1 MKIKETKTHIFK
13 LSFPDMDQMDEREF
27 DSYFSSL
34 ASTLNTLEQDQFL
47 KFSYLK
53 GKTYLE
59 TTTADFTFPQTQNE
73 MIDSATIPY
82 PWGKDVYSNIK
93 FNDDYFK
100 INGHYFRII
109 SIKDFPSYLD
119 TGTFCDFGDYFLKI
133 KKIENAKAKKILD
146 LQRKMHHANDNRDL
160 RNLESENAKSQS
172 ENLMEQI
179 VLGEEA
185 LFLVEC
191 WLLISAKTEKML
203 QQKTKRAI
211 DDLKN
216 LEFSPFIEDIGLSVI
231 FPSLLPGIAPLWL
244 KTNYLPT
251 SYLIN
256 CLPLRSDYLHSEG
269 ITFHSNDLNKIKL
282 EIFNPES
289 SNFNCLISGHSGS
302 GKSVLA
308 QKITQDMIKQDVS
321 TLILDRGG
329 SFLKLTKYH
338 QGNLFHETFN
348 PLQFKSP
355 RYLTEFI
362 LSVIPAKER
371 DQKFE
376 GRLHKIIKNV
386 LEQEQFDEFPP
397 FLDKIESF
405 IPDIG
410 LFFEEILPY
419 LRGKTTPTNALTY
432 IDTQNY
438 PDKILPPLIIF
449 LIEYFKELKGKKIFV
464 FDECWHL
471 LEKNTSYIGECFR
484 TFRKQ
489 GASAIAITQMYTDF
503 LEKPIG
509 RAIIQNSFY
518 KFIFSQDL
526 KEDEYFS
533 HHDVEKIK
541 SLKSRSG
548 DYSQF
553 YLKTPFN
560 KKIIRYYQTPLEY
573 ELFTSNFEEN
583 QKFNKF
589 HDEWI
594 PHFDFKEIIEK
605 WQRIKYA

>member
-1 MKIKETKTHIFK
+1 MKSKETKLNIFN
-13 LSFPDMDQMDEREF
+13 LSFPDMDQMDSREF
-27 DSYFSSL
+27 DSWFSSL
-34 ASTLNTLEQDQFL
+34 AVALNTLEPDQFL
-47 KFSYLK
+47 KFSFLK

-59 TTTADFTFPQTQNE
+59 TTVADFTLPQTGMQK
-73 MIDSATIPY
+73 IDSIDLPY
-82 PWGKDVYSNIK
+82 PWGKEVYSNIVFK
-93 FNDDYFK
+93 DDYFK
-100 INGHYFRII
+100 INGNYFRLINI
-109 SIKDFPSYLD
+109 QDFPAYLD
-119 TGTFCDFGDYFLKI
+119 TATLCDFGYYFLNF
-133 KKIENAKAKKILD
+133 KKIQNSTAKKILD
-146 LQRKMHHANDNRDL
+146 LQRKMHHANDNKDL

-172 ENLMEQI
+172 ENLMEKI
-179 VLGEEA
+179 VLGEES
-185 LFLVEC
+185 LFLAES
-191 WLLISAKTEKML
+191 WLLISAKTEKWL
-203 QQKTKRAI
+203 QKKTKTAVEE
-211 DDLKN
+211 LKN
-216 LEFSPFIEDIGLSVI
+216 LEFTPFIEDIGLSI
-231 FPSLLPGIAPLWL
+231 LFPALLPGNLPTWL
-244 KTNYLPT
+244 KSNRLPT

-256 CLPLRSDYLHSEG
+256 CLPLKRDFLHEEG
-269 ITFHSNDLNKIKL
+269 ITFHSNDLKIVKL
-282 EIFNPES
+282 DIFNPAS
-289 SNFNCLISGHSGS
+289 TNFNCLISGHSGS

-308 QKITQDMIKQDVS
+308 QKITQELIQKDVS

-338 QGNLFHETFN
+338 QGNLFHENFN

-355 RYLTEFI
+355 QYLTEFI

-371 DQKFE
+371 DAKFE
-376 GRLHKIIKNV
+376 GKLLKIIKKI
-386 LEQEQFDEFPP
+386 LENEEYDNFEL
-397 FLDKIESF
+397 FLEKIEAF
-405 IPDIG
+405 IPDIS

-419 LRGKTTPTNALTY
+419 LRGKTTHASALTY
-432 IDTQNY
+432 VDTQNY

-449 LIEYFKELKGKKIFV
+449 LIEYFKDLKGKKVFV

-533 HHDVEKIK
+533 SHDVEKIK
-541 SLKSRSG
+541 SLKSING
-548 DYSQF
+548 DHSQF

-583 QKFNKF
+583 QKFYKF
-589 HDEWI
+589 HDDLI
-594 PHFDFKEIIEK
+594 KHFDFREIIEK

>member
-1 MKIKETKTHIFK
+1 MKSKEIKTSLFQ
-13 LSFPDMDQMDEREF
+13 LSFPDIDQMDAREF

-34 ASTLNTLEQDQFL
+34 SSNLNTLEPDQFL

-59 TTTADFTFPQTQNE
+59 TTLLDFTLPQTQADT
-73 MIDSATIPY
+73 IDKSILPY
-82 PWGKDVYSNIK
+82 PWGKDVYSNILFK
-93 FNDDYFK
+93 DDYFK
-100 INGHYFRII
+100 INGNYFRLINI
-109 SIKDFPSYLD
+109 QDFPPYLD
-119 TGTFCDFGDYFLKI
+119 TATICDFGDYFLNF
-133 KKIENAKAKKILD
+133 KKLPNSTAKKILD
-146 LQRKMHHANDNRDL
+146 LQRKMHHANDNKDL

-172 ENLMEQI
+172 ENLLEKI
-179 VLGEEA
+179 VLGEES
-185 LFLVEC
+185 LFLAES
-191 WLLISAKTEKML
+191 WLLVSAKTEKWL
-203 QQKTKRAI
+203 AKKTKRLI
-211 DDLKN
+211 EELKN
-216 LEFSPFIEDIGLSVI
+216 LEFTPFIEDIGLSI
-231 FPSLLPGIAPLWL
+231 LLPALLPGNPPTWL
-244 KTNYLPT
+244 KSNRLPT

-256 CLPLRSDYLHSEG
+256 CLPLKRDFLHEEG
-269 ITFHSNDLNKIKL
+269 IIFHSNDLNKLKMD
-282 EIFNPES
+282 IFNS
-289 SNFNCLISGHSGS
+289 ASTNFNCLISGHSGS

-308 QKITQDMIKQDVS
+308 QKITQELIQKDVS

-355 RYLTEFI
+355 QYLTEFI

-376 GRLHKIIKNV
+376 GKLHRTIKNI
-386 LEQEQFDEFPP
+386 LENENFDDFPS
-397 FLDKIESF
+397 FLEKIEAF
-405 IPDIG
+405 IPDLS

-419 LRGKTTPTNALTY
+419 LRGKTTPSNPLTY
-432 IDTQNY
+432 IDTLNY

-449 LIEYFKELKGKKIFV
+449 LIEYFKELKGKKVFV

-526 KEDEYFS
+526 KDDEYFS
-533 HHDVEKIK
+533 SHDVEKIK
-541 SLKSRSG
+541 SLKSING
-548 DYSQF
+548 DHSQF
-553 YLKTPFN
+553 YFKTPFN

-573 ELFTSNFEEN
+573 ELFTSNYEEN
-583 QKFNKF
+583 QKFYKY
-589 HDEWI
+589 HDDLI
-594 PHFDFKEIIEK
+594 KHFDFKEIIEK
-605 WQRIKYA
+605 WQRIKYV

>member
-1 MKIKETKTHIFK
+1 
-13 LSFPDMDQMDEREF
+13 
-27 DSYFSSL
+27 
-34 ASTLNTLEQDQFL
+34 
-47 KFSYLK
+47 
-53 GKTYLE
+53 
-59 TTTADFTFPQTQNE
+59 
-73 MIDSATIPY
+73 
-82 PWGKDVYSNIK
+82 
-93 FNDDYFK
+93 
-100 INGHYFRII
+100 
-109 SIKDFPSYLD
+109 
-119 TGTFCDFGDYFLKI
+119 
-133 KKIENAKAKKILD
+133 
-146 LQRKMHHANDNRDL
+146 
-160 RNLESENAKSQS
+160 
-172 ENLMEQI
+172 

-185 LFLVEC
+185 LFLVES

-203 QQKTKRAI
+203 QQKTKKI
-211 DDLKN
+211 IEELKN
-216 LEFSPFIEDIGLSVI
+216 LEFTPFLEDLGLSVL
-231 FPSLLPGIAPLWL
+231 FPSLLPGNFPLWL
-244 KTNYLPT
+244 KTNHLPT

-256 CLPLRSDYLHSEG
+256 CLPLRSDFLHGEG
-269 ITFHSNDLNKIKL
+269 ITFHSNDLNKLKIDL
-282 EIFNPES
+282 FNPAS
-289 SNFNCLISGHSGS
+289 TNFNCLISGHSGS

-355 RYLTEFI
+355 QYLTEFI
-362 LSVIPAKER
+362 LSVIPAKDR
-371 DQKFE
+371 DPKFE
-376 GRLHKIIKNV
+376 GRLHRSIKNI
-386 LEQEQFDEFPP
+386 LENQQFDQFDQ
-397 FLDKIESF
+397 FLEKIEAF
-405 IPDIG
+405 IPDIS

-419 LRGKTTPTNALTY
+419 LRGKTTPSNALTY
-432 IDTQNY
+432 VDTQNY

-449 LIEYFKELKGKKIFV
+449 LIEYFKDLKGKKIFV

-533 HHDVEKIK
+533 SHDVEKIK
-541 SLKSRSG
+541 SLKSING
-548 DYSQF
+548 DHSQF

-589 HDEWI
+589 HDDLI
-594 PHFDFKEIIEK
+594 KHFDFKEIIEK